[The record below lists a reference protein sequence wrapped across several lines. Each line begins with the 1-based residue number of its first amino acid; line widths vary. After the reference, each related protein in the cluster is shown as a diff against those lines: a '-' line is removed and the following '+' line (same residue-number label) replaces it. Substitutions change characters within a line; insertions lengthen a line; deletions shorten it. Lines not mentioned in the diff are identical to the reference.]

1 VINRTS
7 PADGDGGRALMQQ
20 RFAAGDEQA
29 LTEWHGRLRGQL
41 IACARRYTG
50 ADDAEDV
57 VQTALLDA
65 WRRRDHYDPSR
76 PLEAWLI
83 TIVRRR
89 AIDHVRKQRLPTA
102 TAPYPLDLGDD
113 LAPDADQ
120 LDQALDIRRALAQ
133 LPEPQRDALVRA
145 YYTGLT
151 QTEVARSVGTPIG
164 TVKTRTARGMRR
176 LAELLGERTGPLTP
190 QPAGSTRHDR

>member
-1 VINRTS
+1 MT
-7 PADGDGGRALMQQ
+7 GGGRTLMQR

-29 LTEWHGRLRGQL
+29 LTDWHRRLRGRL
-41 IACARRYTG
+41 VSHARRYAG
-50 ADDAEDV
+50 ADDAEDI
-57 VQTALLDA
+57 VQTAMLEA

-76 PLEAWLI
+76 PLEAWLH

-89 AIDHVRKQRLPTA
+89 AIDHVRKQRPPTA
-102 TAPYPLDLGDD
+102 TTPHAADVADEHT
-113 LAPDADQ
+113 ADADQ

-133 LPEPQRDALVRA
+133 LPDAQREALVLA

-151 QTEVARSVGTPIG
+151 QTEVARSVDTPIG

-176 LAELLGERTGPLTP
+176 LAHLLG
-190 QPAGSTRHDR
+190 